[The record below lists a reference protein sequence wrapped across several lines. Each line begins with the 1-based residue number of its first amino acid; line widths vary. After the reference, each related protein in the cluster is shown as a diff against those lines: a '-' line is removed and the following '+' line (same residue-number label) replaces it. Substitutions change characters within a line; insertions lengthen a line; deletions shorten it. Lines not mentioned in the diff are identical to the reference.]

1 MCRQLTGRE
10 AETTRARLDA
20 EDRKQQRAP
29 GKRSWAGVPFREGG
43 LASRWGLGEV
53 CAFGL
58 CFDGYDG
65 SCRVRK
71 KRCDQLWGLLSVRA
85 IPLGPKRKPKALG
98 SEQKHANSN
107 MTRLHAKPPGQRDS
121 HSRQLHVS
129 CRVFIAHACLFLEK
143 LDYGGHKT
151 SSIPCIENVWF
162 LKLLL

>member
-1 MCRQLTGRE
+1 MLKTESSKGHQGRGAEQVCLPGGGACFPLGIRGRMCFWTVL
-10 AETTRARLDA
+10 
-20 EDRKQQRAP
+20 
-29 GKRSWAGVPFREGG
+29 WWEG
-43 LASRWGLGEV
+43 
-53 CAFGL
+53 C
-58 CFDGYDG
+58 DG

-85 IPLGPKRKPKALG
+85 IPLGPKRKPKAMG

-107 MTRLHAKPPGQRDS
+107 MTRLHAKPPGHRDS
-121 HSRQLHVS
+121 DSRQLHVS
-129 CRVFIAHACLFLEK
+129 CRVFIAHTCLFLEK